1 MYIKISDIKIG
12 NRIREL
18 NDDKVKELMESIRLI
33 GLQNFIVLTSDKK
46 LISGHHRLEACKRLG
61 HEDIPC
67 TVRGNLSDEEIELAE
82 IDENF
87 IRNDLTVL
95 EKSMYFLQ
103 RHNVIGRINKIAG
116 LSGQNGVK
124 TNCNSFL
131 GVKECPDEV
140 MVRENSKHYDIVK
153 NRGLRAEEQYIQIA
167 KNIPE
172 NIRQIIKD
180 TELANQKN
188 ELLELSRMNRNIQKR
203 TALRIKNG
211 KAKNIRQA
219 RRDIEDEDRRKK
231 LVTPEDLTAIG
242 KFDVIY
248 ADPPYTYDIKLSHSR
263 DIKHKYPV
271 MSLEDI
277 KSLRIPAADEAV
289 LFLWVPSGLNLEGLE
304 VMKAWGFEFRSEFIW
319 VKGKIGMGYW
329 LRAQHEKLYIGTK
342 GNFPRPPAEK
352 LKSSVYTGIKGE
364 RSVEHS
370 SKPDYFYKVIESYFP
385 GRRYLELFARKQ
397 RPGWKAWGNE
407 VKS

>member
-1 MYIKISDIKIG
+1 MYIKISDIKVG
-12 NRIREL
+12 ERIREL
-18 NDDKVKELMESIRLI
+18 NEEKVGELMESIKRI
-33 GLQNFIVLTSDKK
+33 GLQNWICVTKDRELV
-46 LISGHHRLEACKRLG
+46 SGRHRLEAFKRLG
-61 HEDIPC
+61 AEEIPC
-67 TVRGNLSDEEIELAE
+67 HVREYVLPDDQVLAE

-87 IRNDLTVL
+87 VRNDLTVL
-95 EKSMYFLQ
+95 QKSMYFLQ
-103 RHNVIGRINKIAG
+103 RHNLIDRTNKIAG
-116 LSGQNGVK
+116 LDGQNGVK

-131 GVKECPDEV
+131 GVKGSPDAGIIS
-140 MVRENSKHYDIVK
+140 ENGKHYDIEK
-153 NRGLRAEEQYIQIA
+153 KGGLRAEEQYIQIA

-172 NIRQIIKD
+172 NIREIIKD
-180 TELANQKN
+180 TELVNQKN

-203 TALRIKNG
+203 AALRVKSG

-271 MSLEDI
+271 MSLDDI
-277 KSLRIPAADEAV
+277 KSLYIPAADEAI

-319 VKGKIGMGYW
+319 VKEKIGMGYW

-352 LKSSVYTGIKGE
+352 LKSSVYTSVKGE
-364 RSVEHS
+364 RSNNHS
-370 SKPDYFYKVIESYFP
+370 SKPEYFYDLIESYFP

-397 RPGWKAWGNE
+397 RPGWAAWGNE